1 MLIFKNLKMKCIK
14 SPSIW
19 MLGLCLVMLRG
30 YIEFFCFIHWRNCSL
45 WLRFV
50 QCQRH
55 YGRLSFFF
63 LDSIT
68 DWSSNW
74 GITDGRVSGMEWK
87 LKWDYKL
94 GIKYIRRFAER
105 GNREKCFKGDYW
117 AHLKSLLFQDLYS
130 HRMVIL

>member
-1 MLIFKNLKMKCIK
+1 MKCIK

-63 LDSIT
+63 
-68 DWSSNW
+68 
-74 GITDGRVSGMEWK
+74 SGQHKRLIQQLRHNRWQSFRNGMK
-87 LKWDYKL
+87 
-94 GIKYIRRFAER
+94 IKVR
-105 GNREKCFKGDYW
+105 
-117 AHLKSLLFQDLYS
+117 L
-130 HRMVIL
+130 